1 MTGPVLSPVL
11 QASNTPKWAPFFG
24 KSPRHW
30 MEGTGLTQAAPE
42 GSSCPAFSAQRLL
55 GVTGGAPASQEHRPC
70 SFTRISWKGHQAP
83 HSDNR
88 QPPALEPGSPWRQ
101 LEKGSWGH
109 PLCCFQGLR
118 KYRPVFQLPPLAR
131 RPPVLS
137 SGAALGPVL
146 ACDHLMD
153 VPGSQGPDGSIP
165 SCSPSPPPAARQ
177 LGPLGLW
184 GRFHRKGPALCDC
197 RVFSVKPPAPS
208 ANPCVLLSP
217 EQNVNQR
224 LKAKGIEYLSY
235 P

>member
-1 MTGPVLSPVL
+1 MGTFLWKISKTLDGRNWPDTGCSRRQQLPGPLRTEAAEHHGRSPSQSRA
-11 QASNTPKWAPFFG
+11 QAFLLHEDLLERASG
-24 KSPRHW
+24 S
-30 MEGTGLTQAAPE
+30 TQ
-42 GSSCPAFSAQRLL
+42 Q
-55 GVTGGAPASQEHRPC
+55 H
-70 SFTRISWKGHQAP
+70 
-83 HSDNR
+83 R

-101 LEKGSWGH
+101 LEKGSWAH

-165 SCSPSPPPAARQ
+165 SCSPSPTPAARQ

-197 RVFSVKPPAPS
+197 RVFSVKPPTPS

-224 LKAKGIEYLSY
+224 LKTKGIEYLSY